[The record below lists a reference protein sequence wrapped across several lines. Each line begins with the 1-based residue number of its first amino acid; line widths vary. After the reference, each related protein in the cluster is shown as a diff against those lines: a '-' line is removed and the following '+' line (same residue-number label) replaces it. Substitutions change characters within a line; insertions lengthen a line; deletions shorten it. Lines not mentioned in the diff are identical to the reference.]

1 MKCVSP
7 FTCDVELMLHTF
19 LIICSMKLKVVIRW
33 AYQEGHTE
41 LKRTVPQNHI
51 LSKLQ
56 NSTLKVENCT
66 IDHMICQ
73 QLCL

>member
-1 MKCVSP
+1 VCLLL
-7 FTCDVELMLHTF
+7 FCDVELMLHTF
-19 LIICSMKLKVVIRW
+19 LIIYSMKLKEVTRW
-33 AYQEGHTE
+33 TYQEGHIE

-56 NSTLKVENCT
+56 NSTVKVENCT
-66 IDHMICQ
+66 NDHMICQ

>member
-1 MKCVSP
+1 
-7 FTCDVELMLHTF
+7 
-19 LIICSMKLKVVIRW
+19 MKLKEVTRW
-33 AYQEGHTE
+33 TYQEGHIE

-56 NSTLKVENCT
+56 NSTVKVENCT
-66 IDHMICQ
+66 NDHMICQ